1 MKADGAIFEYGI
13 TRVIL
18 RHMKTA
24 ISIPNNQFKAAERLA
39 RRLGVNR
46 SELYRTAI
54 ADFVARHS
62 TEAIVSKLNTVYGDR
77 GESNALPTDLER
89 LQAKSIPEEKW

>member
-1 MKADGAIFEYGI
+1 
-13 TRVIL
+13 
-18 RHMKTA
+18 MKTA
-24 ISIPNNQFKAAERLA
+24 ISIPDSQFKAAERLA

-54 ADFVARHS
+54 TDFVARHS

-77 GESNALPTDLER
+77 GVGSALPTDLKR
-89 LQAKSIPEEKW
+89 MQAESIPEERW

>member
-1 MKADGAIFEYGI
+1 
-13 TRVIL
+13 
-18 RHMKTA
+18 MKTA
-24 ISIPNNQFKAAERLA
+24 ISIPDSQFKAAERLA

-62 TEAIVSKLNTVYGDR
+62 TETIVSKLNTVYGDR
-77 GESNALPTDLER
+77 GEGGALPTDLKR
-89 LQAKSIPEEKW
+89 MQAESIPEERW